1 MDPCRGEYIWYKGNT
16 NFQRRKKMTSLKDQ
30 YKMLKDVGKGVEE
43 DKKKFAPPF
52 EKNAVLLPKVKKL
65 FKNNKE
71 KTK

>member
-1 MDPCRGEYIWYKGNT
+1 
-16 NFQRRKKMTSLKDQ
+16 MTSLKDQ